1 MRRILAATVT
11 GGALLLAGCSSAA
24 STGGTAA
31 GGTPSSQGTA
41 AAAAAAPVTVRLGFL
56 ENVTHASALV
66 GIKEGFFT
74 KALGSA
80 GTLQTTPFSTGT
92 EEATALLA
100 GQLDVAYVGPNPAIS
115 AFQKSNGTA
124 IKIISGAADGGASIV
139 VKAGIT
145 SASQLKGQSLA
156 TPSLG
161 NTQDVA
167 LRSWLQQNGLKTTTT
182 GGGDVYI
189 KPTTPNSAAVLE
201 FKSGQIAGGS
211 EPAPYDVEMVSDGG
225 HVLLSEPGVTTV
237 MIVTQSFLAAHP
249 AVVADLLKAQIE
261 ANDFI
266 KSNTAAAEADVNA
279 ELTSLSGKP
288 LKASV
293 LAASFKEITFTDD
306 PDESS
311 FTTDAQQATSLG
323 LLKSASLTGIF
334 DLTPLNTALAAAGEA
349 QISS

>member
-1 MRRILAATVT
+1 MRRILAAAVA

-31 GGTPSSQGTA
+31 GGTPSASSQGTTSA
-41 AAAAAAPVTVRLGFL
+41 PAAAPVTVRLGFL

-74 KALGSA
+74 NALVSA
-80 GTLQTTPFSTGT
+80 GT

-124 IKIISGAADGGASIV
+124 IKIISGAATGGASII

-145 SASQLKGQSLA
+145 SASQLKSQSLA

-167 LRSWLQQNGLKTTTT
+167 LRYWLQQNGLKTTTT

-306 PDESS
+306 PDEAS

-349 QISS
+349 QVSS